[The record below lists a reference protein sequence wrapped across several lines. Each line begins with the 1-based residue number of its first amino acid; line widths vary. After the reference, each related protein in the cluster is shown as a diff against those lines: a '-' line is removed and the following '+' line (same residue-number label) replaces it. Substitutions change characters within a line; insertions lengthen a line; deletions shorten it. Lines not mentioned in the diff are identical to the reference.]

1 MIQRKFIPGS
11 QWLYFKIYTGVK
23 TADEVLAHTIR
34 PFLRELYAER
44 WIDGSF
50 FIRYNDPDFHIRLR
64 LHIDRFENYAPI
76 FRRFEA
82 SFQPLVEN
90 GAVIRVL
97 CDTYVREIERY
108 GADTMEPVERLFGI
122 DSGAILKLL
131 EKIEEL
137 PTDTR
142 ETTRWQLALT
152 LLDDTMTAFGKTP
165 DEKKHCFPGWPRISR
180 RSSDSPRIRS
190 RNRSMISTAV
200 TERTS
205 KSVVRPRDVYGLRSH
220 ITTSQVGNRESRCG
234 NFPNPILRP
243 GGTYDRR
250 VAGQHF
256 AHDDEPLVPYQ

>member
-64 LHIDRFENYAPI
+64 LHIDQFENYAPI
-76 FRRFEA
+76 FRRFEV

-122 DSGAILKLL
+122 DSGAILELL

-142 ETTRWQLALT
+142 ETTRWQLALA
-152 LLDDTMTAFGKTP
+152 LLM
-165 DEKKHCFPGWPRISR
+165 
-180 RSSDSPRIRS
+180 IR
-190 RNRSMISTAV
+190 
-200 TERTS
+200 
-205 KSVVRPRDVYGLRSH
+205 
-220 ITTSQVGNRESRCG
+220 
-234 NFPNPILRP
+234 
-243 GGTYDRR
+243 
-250 VAGQHF
+250 
-256 AHDDEPLVPYQ
+256 

>member
-64 LHIDRFENYAPI
+64 LHIDQFENYAPI
-76 FRRFEA
+76 FRRFEM

-122 DSGAILKLL
+122 DSGAILELL

-142 ETTRWQLALT
+142 ETTRWQLALA

-205 KSVVRPRDVYGLRSH
+205 KKRCPTARCLRITKPYYNLASRKSGKSLRKFPESNPPAWRHLRS
-220 ITTSQVGNRESRCG
+220 TSCWAAFR
-234 NFPNPILRP
+234 
-243 GGTYDRR
+243 T
-250 VAGQHF
+250 
-256 AHDDEPLVPYQ
+256 

>member
-82 SFQPLVEN
+82 LFQPLVEN

-108 GADTMEPVERLFGI
+108 GANTMEPVERLFGI
-122 DSGAILKLL
+122 DSGAILELL

-142 ETTRWQLALT
+142 ETTRWQLALA

-165 DEKKHCFPGWPRISR
+165 DEKKTLFSRMAENFKKEFGFTSHSFTKQINDKYRRYRADIEKALSDREMFTDYDAILQPRKSEIGKVAAEISRINPPGWR
-180 RSSDSPRIRS
+180 
-190 RNRSMISTAV
+190 
-200 TERTS
+200 
-205 KSVVRPRDVYGLRSH
+205 YLRS
-220 ITTSQVGNRESRCG
+220 TSCWAAFR
-234 NFPNPILRP
+234 
-243 GGTYDRR
+243 T
-250 VAGQHF
+250 
-256 AHDDEPLVPYQ
+256 

>member
-90 GAVIRVL
+90 GAVIRG
-97 CDTYVREIERY
+97 T
-108 GADTMEPVERLFGI
+108 
-122 DSGAILKLL
+122 GAIT
-131 EKIEEL
+131 EA
-137 PTDTR
+137 TVQQA
-142 ETTRWQLALT
+142 TRWRPAL
-152 LLDDTMTAFGKTP
+152 
-165 DEKKHCFPGWPRISR
+165 
-180 RSSDSPRIRS
+180 
-190 RNRSMISTAV
+190 
-200 TERTS
+200 
-205 KSVVRPRDVYGLRSH
+205 RPRG
-220 ITTSQVGNRESRCG
+220 
-234 NFPNPILRP
+234 
-243 GGTYDRR
+243 
-250 VAGQHF
+250 
-256 AHDDEPLVPYQ
+256 